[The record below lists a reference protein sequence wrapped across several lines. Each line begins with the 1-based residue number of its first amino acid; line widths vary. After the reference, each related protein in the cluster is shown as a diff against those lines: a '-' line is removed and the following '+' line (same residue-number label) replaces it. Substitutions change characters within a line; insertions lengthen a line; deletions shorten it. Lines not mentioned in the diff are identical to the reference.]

1 MSGIILSIIVIGG
14 LVLVHEYG
22 HYIVAKKAGI
32 WVEEFAIGMGPKL
45 FGKEVGETLYTIRL
59 LPLGGFCRM
68 HGETEDGEISERSF
82 LSKSVLARFLV
93 MGAGVF
99 MNVVIAFV
107 LLFILTVTTYMA
119 TPVFDQVVEDSA
131 VAEAGF
137 EEGDKIVKMN
147 GKRIL
152 IYDELRMELAMNYDA
167 PVDFTFIRDGAT
179 YEKTVTPKLDEES
192 GRYLVGIVP
201 EFKSGMFMDEV
212 EGVAKAG
219 FMETVSHSFN
229 TMIYYVKA
237 TAEGLLRVFTFQAET
252 EEFGGPITIVQTV
265 GQSYEAGLTYGFWAG
280 IQNVMQLAAMLS
292 ANLAV
297 LNLFPIPGL
306 DGGRMIFLIIEGI
319 RKKPISMEIEGKITM
334 IGFTFMLG
342 LMVFVMY
349 TDVVKLFGGS

>member
-45 FGKEVGETLYTIRL
+45 FAKEMGETLYTIRL

-99 MNVVIAFV
+99 MNIVIAFL
-107 LLFILTVTTYMA
+107 LLFILTSTTYIT
-119 TPVFDQVVEDSA
+119 TPVFNQVVEGSA
-131 VAEAGF
+131 VDDAGF
-137 EEGDKIVKMN
+137 EVGDKIIKMN
-147 GKRIL
+147 GSRVY
-152 IYDELRMELAMNYDA
+152 IYDELRMDLATNYDK
-167 PVDFTFIRDGAT
+167 PVTFTFLRDGAT

-201 EFKSGMFMDEV
+201 EFKVGMFLGAE
-212 EGVAKAG
+212 EGFEKAT
-219 FMETVSHSFN
+219 FFETASHSFH

-237 TAEGLLRVFTFQAET
+237 TAEGLLRVFTFQANT

-265 GQSYEAGLTYGFWAG
+265 GQSYEAGLTYSFWAG

-306 DGGRMIFLIIEGI
+306 DGGRMIFLILEGI
-319 RKKPISMEIEGKITM
+319 RKKPVSMELEGKITM

-349 TDVVKLFGGS
+349 TDVVKLFS